1 MSKKTY
7 ENLKESMCY
16 ELDGLAKRGDIT
28 KDSLDSMYKLIKS
41 IKNLDELTEKE
52 EGKSSGGYSMDYSR
66 RMNSYNSNDGGNSNA
81 RGNSY
86 NSYDGNMSN
95 AGEMSNRQG
104 MSNNMGNSNEYS
116 RGSYNYSGNSNDYSR
131 NSYEGGSND
140 YGTSNA
146 RRGRDGDGDG
156 RYSEDYSSARGRDA
170 RGRYTSRDGRSYD
183 RGYSRHSAKDR
194 VIQRLEDMLDESKS
208 QSEQI
213 AIMRCIE
220 ELQD

>member
-28 KDSLDSMYKLIKS
+28 KDTLDSMYKLIKS

-52 EGKSSGGYSMDYSR
+52 EGKSSGYSMDYSR
-66 RMNSYNSNDGGNSNA
+66 RMWNDRMNSYAMNDGRMSNA
-81 RGNSY
+81 GGTSY
-86 NSYDGNMSN
+86 NANTSYDGNMSN
-95 AGEMSNRQG
+95 AGEMSNRRG
-104 MSNNMGNSNEYS
+104 MSNDMGNSNEYS
-116 RGSYNYSGNSNDYSR
+116 RD
-131 NSYEGGSND
+131 SYEGGSND

>member
-52 EGKSSGGYSMDYSR
+52 EGKSNGGYSMDYSR

-95 AGEMSNRQG
+95 AGEMSN
-104 MSNNMGNSNEYS
+104 NMGNSNEYS
-116 RGSYNYSGNSNDYSR
+116 RGSYDYSRNSYDYSR